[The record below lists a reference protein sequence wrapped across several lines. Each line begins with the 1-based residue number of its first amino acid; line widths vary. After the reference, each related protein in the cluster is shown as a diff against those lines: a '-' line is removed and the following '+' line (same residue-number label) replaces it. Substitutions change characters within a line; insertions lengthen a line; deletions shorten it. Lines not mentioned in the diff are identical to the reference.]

1 MQLTIAFLS
10 SEKNKLIELQF
21 KLLFTFSFLKEVD
34 NLMLVK
40 TMEYLSSSIKTLT
53 SLTQLIDEV
62 KNMVIADSIKVEIEQ
77 AVDSIKQV
85 VT

>member
-1 MQLTIAFLS
+1 
-10 SEKNKLIELQF
+10 
-21 KLLFTFSFLKEVD
+21 
-34 NLMLVK
+34 MLVK

-53 SLTQLIDEV
+53 SLTQLIDKV

>member
-1 MQLTIAFLS
+1 MDISAIS
-10 SEKNKLIELQF
+10 NF
-21 KLLFTFSFLKEVD
+21 KLLFAFSFLKEVD

-53 SLTQLIDEV
+53 SLTQLIDKV